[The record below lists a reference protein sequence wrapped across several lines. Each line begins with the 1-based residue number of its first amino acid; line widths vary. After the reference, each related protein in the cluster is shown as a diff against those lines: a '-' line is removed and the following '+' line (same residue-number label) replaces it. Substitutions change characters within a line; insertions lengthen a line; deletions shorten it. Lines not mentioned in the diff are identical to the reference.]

1 MTTISVSL
9 DDETYARLKAVAE
22 AEGVSVEDLVA
33 GSVTSQYCP
42 SAVSSEVRALID
54 RQLESYRPVFRRL
67 AQ

>member
-1 MTTISVSL
+1 MVTISVSL